1 VAQLYAAKY
10 PNSVKRLI
18 LANTFPSGDT
28 LQSLQDGFNDDIENQ
43 LPEIWAKVQ
52 QVRAKGFLSSSK
64 EHQEVYAVP
73 PTFSYFYNPE
83 NARLLPITEPNL
95 YNSDLWYAMAGK
107 DADFAVKGE
116 LARFDVKQQLKK
128 IEIPMLVLAGRFD
141 RMVPPKVT
149 VQYKNLFPQAEFI
162 MFEKSG
168 HFPFIEENE
177 KTLTALR
184 AFLAN

>member
-1 VAQLYAAKY
+1 
-10 PNSVKRLI
+10 
-18 LANTFPSGDT
+18 
-28 LQSLQDGFNDDIENQ
+28 
-43 LPEIWAKVQ
+43 
-52 QVRAKGFLSSSK
+52 
-64 EHQEVYAVP
+64 
-73 PTFSYFYNPE
+73 
-83 NARLLPITEPNL
+83 
-95 YNSDLWYAMAGK
+95 MAGK

-116 LARFDVKQQLKK
+116 LARFDVRPQLKK

-149 VQYKNLFPQAEFI
+149 VQYKNLAPQAKFI